1 MCCTWLCFAKT
12 KIVFIRPIKRS
23 NSNSLTFN
31 NRANNKDKG
40 HLQWDRWVIVI
51 HYSHVWPPLHWKF
64 CMYAFML
71 CCLFFCV
78 ACSDFSM
85 SSFEFKNHSWI
96 QMWIRMNSYSHWM
109 NSYRVKI
116 FTVGKILVQI
126 REFQLFWTYAKKK
139 KFFYKISSN
148 NSDRWMIF
156 YNSNTF
162 NKKNESHHYFVQ
174 VLASLTPTL
183 LFTTQIHTEANEFN
197 EFGLCW
203 VWIIV
208 CVNATS

>member
-139 KFFYKISSN
+139 NSFIRFHRIIRIGEWFSIIRIHLIKKINLTTTSYKYWPHSRQRCYLQHKFIPKQTNSMSSGCAEC
-148 NSDRWMIF
+148 
-156 YNSNTF
+156 
-162 NKKNESHHYFVQ
+162 ES
-174 VLASLTPTL
+174 
-183 LFTTQIHTEANEFN
+183 
-197 EFGLCW
+197 
-203 VWIIV
+203 
-208 CVNATS
+208 